1 VNARK
6 PFALSLSKRAADKEK
21 HMTRPGIGD
30 KFPSAKVKDI
40 DGATVEFPQ
49 VFTRAP
55 ATVIFFYRGRW

>member
-1 VNARK
+1 M
-6 PFALSLSKRAADKEK
+6 P
-21 HMTRPGIGD
+21 RPAIGE

-40 DGATVEFPQ
+40 DGEAVEFPQ